1 MSLPPKY
8 PALTFNSPGCTSR
21 SAAFAFVP
29 LVAFRVTQMPSEQE
43 IAFPILGSAHLEA
56 LSHRG
61 HRRAVRAGDVLFTEG
76 DRNFCFYVVVEG
88 AVAII
93 DHSSGTERLVRMHL
107 PGEFTG
113 DVDMLS
119 GRSALIA
126 ARVDQDGSLIEL
138 DTDELRRVV
147 DEIPDLGETIVKAFL
162 ERRSL
167 LISQGFEG
175 VKILGSRFSPEA
187 HRLRDFATRNAI
199 PFHFVDLDSDE
210 QADAL
215 LRQLGI
221 SAADTPIV
229 MGRHGEYH
237 KRPSIAAF
245 AACAGLTY
253 SLEADHIY
261 DLVVVGAGP
270 AGLAASVYGASEGLD
285 VLTLE
290 ALAAGGQSGTSARIE
305 NYLGFP
311 AGISGEELTRNALL
325 QAQRFGARITV
336 PCEVRSLGID
346 GGERV
351 VTLVDGTRIRT
362 RCVLVAS
369 GVRYRGLGVPHENE
383 FKGAGIYYAATDI
396 EARLCGGENVVV
408 VGAGNSAGQAIVH
421 LARHAR
427 HVHVLVR
434 GNDLGASMS
443 RYLVDQVQGIE
454 NVTVSLGSRVTQ
466 LEGNGHLRSLR
477 YSTAEGA
484 EKQIDTSSLFLFIGA
499 QANTDWL
506 RGCVALDKSGFVLTG
521 TSLPPETAETERWR
535 TTARRPFLLE
545 TSLPGVFAA
554 GDVRSGSVKRCASA
568 VGEGSMSVSFV
579 HACIA
584 RPA

>member
-1 MSLPPKY
+1 
-8 PALTFNSPGCTSR
+8 
-21 SAAFAFVP
+21 
-29 LVAFRVTQMPSEQE
+29 MPSEQE

-56 LSHRG
+56 LANRG
-61 HRRAVRAGDVLFTEG
+61 RRRSVNSGDVLFAAG
-76 DRNFCFYVVVEG
+76 DRDFCFYVVVEG
-88 AVAII
+88 EVAIV
-93 DHSSGTERLVRMHL
+93 DNSGETERLVRMHL

-119 GRSALIA
+119 GRRALIT
-126 ARVDQDGSLIEL
+126 ARAEQDGSLIEL
-138 DTDELRRVV
+138 DTGELRRAV
-147 DEIPDLGETIVKAFL
+147 DEIPELGETIVKAFL
-162 ERRSL
+162 MRRSL
-167 LISQGFEG
+167 LISEGFEG
-175 VKILGSRFSPEA
+175 VKILGSRFSPDA
-187 HRLRDFATRNAI
+187 HRLRDFATRNGI
-199 PFHFVDLDSDE
+199 PFHFIDLDSDE
-210 QADAL
+210 QADAI

-221 SAADTPIV
+221 SAAETPIV
-229 MGRHGEYH
+229 IGRHGEYH
-237 KRPSIAAF
+237 KNPSIGAF

-253 SLEADHIY
+253 SLDADHIY

-290 ALAAGGQSGTSARIE
+290 ALAAGGQAGTSARIE

-311 AGISGEELTRNALL
+311 AGISGKELTQNALI
-325 QAQRFGARITV
+325 QAQRFGARVTV
-336 PCEVRSLGID
+336 PCQVRSLGID

-369 GVRYRGLGVPHENE
+369 GVKYRGIGVAREEE
-383 FKGAGIYYAATDI
+383 FNGAGIYFAATEM
-396 EARLCGGENVVV
+396 EARLCKGEEVVV

-421 LARHAR
+421 LSRQAR

-477 YSTAEGA
+477 YSAPDGTE
-484 EKQIDTSSLFLFIGA
+484 QRIDTSSLFLFIGA
-499 QANTDWL
+499 EANTDWL
-506 RGCVALDKSGFVLTG
+506 RGCVALDKNGFVLTG
-521 TSLPPETAETERWR
+521 TSLPQETADAERWH
-535 TTARRPFLLE
+535 TAGRRPFLLE